1 MKRMGKSTDRLAWL
15 MPGRRIRSRGIW
27 APLSTAKIPLSCLAC
42 PGSAGWSTKR
52 KPWFE
57 DVKSV
62 KRLKS
67 DLLPNV
73 VVNGFRRGQKFD
85 SHFVLM
91 RKKKSRVTSVCPTG
105 AGPQKSKSLELEE
118 VQHYF
123 YIEVSICPTNKA
135 NVLAVVPMMLLF
147 WKPTTRFFN
156 FNFFLFKSLIFDY

>member
-52 KPWFE
+52 KPRFG

-91 RKKKSRVTSVCPTG
+91 RKKKSRVTSVCPT
-105 AGPQKSKSLELEE
+105 ARPPK
-118 VQHYF
+118 VQESRVRRNPTLFLYWGF
-123 YIEVSICPTNKA
+123 NLSDKQGKCSSCCPDDVI
-135 NVLAVVPMMLLF
+135 VLKTYHKIF
-147 WKPTTRFFN
+147 QFQFFS
-156 FNFFLFKSLIFDY
+156 F